1 MTRPVFATKRRPAAG
16 AATGRLRGFG
26 NLWRQEAAAWTR
38 TRARWLQPLLWVGLL
53 NGLMT
58 FPLVFMRDLF
68 ASEFGGPAVAA
79 TDMFFSLAALA
90 TAAGAI
96 LLAHGAILGERQQ
109 GTAAWVLSKPVA
121 RTAFVLAKFA
131 ALSVGLLLTAVTLP
145 AAIAYA
151 LLSFEGGA
159 PLAVGR
165 FAAAAGILALSLTWY
180 LALTVMLGT
189 LLDARA
195 AVLAIPLA
203 SLVGGDVLIAAWG
216 GFGMLGPWVLG
227 RAASLLAQ
235 GGPLLSA
242 WPLVATAVGAV
253 SFVGVALWRFERQE
267 L

>member
-1 MTRPVFATKRRPAAG
+1 MSRSAFGVGRQPATAAG
-16 AATGRLRGFG
+16 SLRGFG

-58 FPLVFMRDLF
+58 FPLLFMRDLF
-68 ASEFGGPAVAA
+68 TPEFGSPAVAA

-90 TAAGAI
+90 TAAGAV
-96 LLAHGAILGERQQ
+96 LLAHGTIIGERQQ

-121 RTAFVLAKFA
+121 RSAFVLAKFA
-131 ALSVGLLLTAVTLP
+131 ALAVGLLLTAVALP

-151 LLSFEGGA
+151 LLSLEVGA
-159 PLAVGR
+159 PLPAGPFV
-165 FAAAAGILALSLTWY
+165 AAAGILALSLTWY
-180 LALTVMLGT
+180 LALTLMLGT

-203 SLVGGDVLIAAWG
+203 LLVGGDVLIAVWG

-235 GGPLLSA
+235 GGPLLSP
-242 WPLVATAVGAV
+242 WPLVASTVGALV
-253 SFVGVALWRFERQE
+253 FIGVAMWRFERQE